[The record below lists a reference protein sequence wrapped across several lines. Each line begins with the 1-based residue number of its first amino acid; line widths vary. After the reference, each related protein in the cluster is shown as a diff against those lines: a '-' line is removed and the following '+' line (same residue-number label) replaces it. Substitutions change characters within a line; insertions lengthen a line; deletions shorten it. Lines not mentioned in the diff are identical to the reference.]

1 MRAFLIRFLNK
12 LGIGITSFKN
22 LERLREEQREL
33 KYLRDFT
40 QFQKQ
45 LIDTSIPTQLIEKAR
60 NIFPMSRAQLH
71 QDIVALIALEFKSE
85 GFFVEFGAT
94 DGIRFSNTFLLENF
108 FGWKGILAEPAKK
121 WHESLKRNREASI
134 DTKCVWRVSGEK
146 LEFNETEIGELST
159 LEVYSS
165 GDMHADSR
173 KSGIRYMVETI
184 SLEELLDTH
193 GAPKFID
200 YLSVDTEGSEFEI
213 LRDFN
218 FDDYIFG
225 FITCEHNFTSTRQQ
239 VADLLFSKGYIRVFE
254 HMSLFD
260 DWFIHRSLVKSKGL
274 I

>member
-1 MRAFLIRFLNK
+1 MKAFLIGFLNK
-12 LGIGITSFKN
+12 LGIGITSYKN
-22 LERLREEQREL
+22 LEKLREEHREL
-33 KYLRDFT
+33 EYLRDFT

-45 LIDTSIPTQLIEKAR
+45 LRETSIPIELVEKAFH
-60 NIFPMSRAQLH
+60 NFPLSTAQLH
-71 QDIVALIALEFKSE
+71 QDIVALIALEFKAD

-94 DGIRFSNTFLLENF
+94 DGKRFSNTFLLENF

-121 WHESLKRNREASI
+121 WHESLKRNREAAI
-134 DTKCVWRVSGEK
+134 ETKCVWRVSGEK

-159 LEVYSS
+159 LELYSS

-173 KSGIRYMVETI
+173 KSGNRYTVDTI
-184 SLEELLDTH
+184 SLEDLLDTH

-218 FDDYIFG
+218 FDKYIFG

-239 VADLLFSKGYIRVFE
+239 VADLLSSKGYTRVFE

-260 DWFIHRSLVKSKGL
+260 DWYIHCSLIKPKGL